1 MKLTHYPDGIG
12 DNVAEPLLFNPY
24 QQEFQRARRQ
34 RYCLHCATVGEMS
47 PNGYWDCPKCG
58 FHHVNNLTA
67 PRVYNRLGVLAGR
80 QGGKTLIGAHA
91 AREEMMVP
99 RSKGWV
105 MGPTYKILH
114 DSTFPTLIK
123 LIPKSWVK
131 KWDTEHQE
139 LTLTNDSTVAF
150 RSLEDPERARGP
162 QGVNWGWFDE
172 AAQSPG
178 RAYDVFEPT
187 LLAANGIIIA
197 TTTVLGFDW
206 TWAKLEQEAIKGTP
220 GYYYTRYW
228 TEENPFFQANPVM
241 MMEIAKAKLTKD
253 PDFYAEEYKAERR
266 NAKGLVYKYDLIE
279 KQSLKTDDDVRKLI
293 PEWPAV
299 NPSRKAIIGL
309 DSGADHP
316 FGAVH
321 VVVTE
326 RGLVVVGNYLK
337 RMQAVS
343 QQLMPI
349 RMQFGVTPND
359 KLQWGGNKNE
369 INLRL
374 EFALLGVGVAPVEND
389 QQLGIQRVAS
399 WLYSRQIFFAPGTEL
414 LQAQLKA
421 YRYQENHLT
430 DGQKTEKEKVF
441 KLDDEL
447 CDALRYALLLHP
459 ELPKAELV
467 AMTEA
472 QQSRWDALSDN
483 SKLDIERIREFN
495 KKAMSNDDDTLKST
509 PGAFWGQSGMD
520 HGGTNV
526 YQP

>member
-1 MKLTHYPDGIG
+1 MKLTHYPDNIG
-12 DNVAEPLLFNPY
+12 ANVNEPLLFNPY
-24 QQEFQRARRQ
+24 QQDFQRARRQ
-34 RYCLHCATVGEMS
+34 RYCLYCATVGEMS
-47 PNGYWDCPKCG
+47 PNGYWDCPKCKY
-58 FHHVNNLTA
+58 HHINNLTA
-67 PRVYNRLGVLAGR
+67 PRVFNRLGVLAGR

-91 AREEMMVP
+91 AREEMLVP
-99 RSKGWV
+99 RSQGWV

-139 LTLTNDSTVAF
+139 LTLMNDAMVAF

-162 QGVNWGWFDE
+162 QGIGWGWFDE
-172 AAQSPG
+172 AAQSPE

-206 TWAKLEQEAIKGTP
+206 TWKKIEQEAVKGTP

-228 TEENPFFQANPVM
+228 TEENPVFRANPVM
-241 MMEIAKAKLTKD
+241 MMNIARAKATWD

-266 NAKGLVYKYDLIE
+266 NAKGLVYKYDLID
-279 KQSLKTDDDVRKLI
+279 KQSIKTDEDMRKII
-293 PEWPAV
+293 PEWPRID
-299 NPSRKAIIGL
+299 PSRKVIVGL

-316 FGAVH
+316 FGAVY

-326 RGLVVVGNYLK
+326 RGLVVVGDYLK

-343 QQLMPI
+343 QQLQPI
-349 RMQFGVTPND
+349 LTQFQIRPSENVS
-359 KLQWGGNKNE
+359 WAGNKNE

-374 EFALLGVGVAPVEND
+374 EFGLMHVGVAPVEND
-389 QQLGIQRVAS
+389 QQLGIQRVSS
-399 WLYSRQIFFAPGTEL
+399 WLYSRQLFFAPGTEKT
-414 LQAQLKA
+414 QAQMKA

-459 ELPKAELV
+459 ELPKAEV
-467 AMTEA
+467 AAMTET
-472 QQSRWDALSDN
+472 QQNRWDAMPAN
-483 SKLDIERIREFN
+483 AKLDVERIREFN
-495 KKAMSNDDDTLKST
+495 RQSMNNEDETKGS
-509 PGAFWGQSGMD
+509 PGGFWGQTNFE
-520 HGGTNV
+520 GGEGYV

>member
-12 DNVAEPLLFNPY
+12 DNVNEPLLYNPY
-24 QQEFQRARRQ
+24 QQEFQIKRRM
-34 RYCLHCATVGEMS
+34 RYCLYCATVGTMS
-47 PNGYWDCPKCG
+47 PNGYWDCPKCKY
-58 FHHVNNLTA
+58 HHVNNLTA
-67 PRVYNRLGVLAGR
+67 PRVFNRLGVLAGR

-91 AREEMMVP
+91 AREEMLVP

-139 LTLTNDSTVAF
+139 LTLMNDAMVAF

-162 QGVNWGWFDE
+162 QGIGWGWFDE
-172 AAQSPG
+172 AAQSPE

-206 TWAKLEQEAIKGTP
+206 TWKKIEQEAVKGTP

-228 TEENPFFQANPVM
+228 TEENPVFRANPVM
-241 MMEIAKAKLTKD
+241 MMNIARAKATWD
-253 PDFYAEEYKAERR
+253 PDFYAEEFKAERR
-266 NAKGLVYKYDLIE
+266 NAKGLVYKFDLIE
-279 KQSLKTDDDVRKLI
+279 KQSIKTDEAMRKII
-293 PEWPAV
+293 PEWPKIDS
-299 NPSRKAIIGL
+299 SRKSIIGL

-316 FGAVH
+316 FGAVR
-321 VVVTE
+321 VVITE
-326 RGLVVVGNYLK
+326 RGLVVVSDYLK

-343 QQLMPI
+343 QQLKPI
-349 RMQFGVTPND
+349 LTQFQVYPREN
-359 KLQWGGNKNE
+359 LQWGGNKNE

-374 EFALLGVGVAPVEND
+374 EFGLMNVGVAPVEND
-389 QQLGIQRVAS
+389 QQLGIQRVSS
-399 WLYSRQIFFAPGTEL
+399 WLYSGQLWFAPGTEQT
-414 LQAQLKA
+414 QAQMKA

-459 ELPKAELV
+459 ELPAVELAV
-467 AMTEA
+467 MTES
-472 QQSRWDALSDN
+472 QQNRWDAMPDN
-483 SKLDIERIREFN
+483 VKLDVERIRAFN
-495 KKAMSNDDDTLKST
+495 KAAMAGGEALHEHDKNYPHGD
-509 PGAFWGQSGMD
+509 FWGGQS
-520 HGGTNV
+520 T
-526 YQP
+526 QEAW